1 MRPSLTRC
9 VLPCVALCLPACHA
23 GGDEFTG
30 DELTVGGSGSNSAP
44 KTTGDTAGN
53 DTPPFPTTLPPDP
66 EDASGESG
74 GDTTTSSADDSDD
87 DDVSPACPPPDV
99 GVDLVPFNAA
109 CDIPLQLGGF
119 EPVVEWKWGD
129 GQFCGPPV
137 AGQTID
143 TNASGD
149 LDDGDLPLVFLY
161 RGDDVVALW
170 GDGSGV
176 AWQAEGFYGG
186 YSSGLALGDLDGDGW
201 PEIVTINNSAACALD
216 ARDGSEKWCSVHL
229 GDSIDGNGTNYPAI
243 ADMDGD
249 GQAEVVIGPKIL
261 SSTGQVIG
269 TGKPGKGSSP
279 WLGDPNITAGALSAV
294 VDLDGDGV
302 QEVVTGNAA
311 YDLDGNSVW
320 QNGGLDGFVAV
331 ADFDLDG
338 AGEIVKI
345 SGVQIL
351 GMESDGAEV
360 WGPIGFAGN
369 LGPPAIDDLD
379 GDGVP
384 DIVVGALDKLVA
396 MRWGG
401 EPLWTATIEDIS
413 GSAGPVLFDFEK
425 DGFPE
430 VLIADEVAV
439 RFFSGLDGSL
449 KFLSTAHASNTQ
461 FETPIVADV
470 DGDDQAEIVLGHCSG
485 DADIGAITV
494 YGDAGGSWPPGRK
507 IWNQHTY
514 HISNIGDLGRVPA
527 DYRSNWLGDDNF
539 NSFRS
544 GDIGQ
549 RPGEFHDLQAEIV
562 AVCEAACHA
571 GSVSLTARV
580 RNAGTLDVPA
590 GIGVTVRAGDGGPIV
605 AARLTAAPIPATTT
619 GELLTFVLDAADL
632 ADTVPFVTVDES
644 GAGGA
649 ELFEC
654 DEQNNSVSWSAPVCA
669 LP

>member
-1 MRPSLTRC
+1 
-9 VLPCVALCLPACHA
+9 
-23 GGDEFTG
+23 
-30 DELTVGGSGSNSAP
+30 
-44 KTTGDTAGN
+44 
-53 DTPPFPTTLPPDP
+53 
-66 EDASGESG
+66 
-74 GDTTTSSADDSDD
+74 
-87 DDVSPACPPPDV
+87 
-99 GVDLVPFNAA
+99 
-109 CDIPLQLGGF
+109 
-119 EPVVEWKWGD
+119 
-129 GQFCGPPV
+129 
-137 AGQTID
+137 
-143 TNASGD
+143 
-149 LDDGDLPLVFLY
+149 
-161 RGDDVVALW
+161 
-170 GDGSGV
+170 
-176 AWQAEGFYGG
+176 
-186 YSSGLALGDLDGDGW
+186 
-201 PEIVTINNSAACALD
+201 
-216 ARDGSEKWCSVHL
+216 
-229 GDSIDGNGTNYPAI
+229 
-243 ADMDGD
+243 
-249 GQAEVVIGPKIL
+249 
-261 SSTGQVIG
+261 
-269 TGKPGKGSSP
+269 
-279 WLGDPNITAGALSAV
+279 
-294 VDLDGDGV
+294 
-302 QEVVTGNAA
+302 
-311 YDLDGNSVW
+311 
-320 QNGGLDGFVAV
+320 
-331 ADFDLDG
+331 
-338 AGEIVKI
+338 
-345 SGVQIL
+345 
-351 GMESDGAEV
+351 
-360 WGPIGFAGN
+360 
-369 LGPPAIDDLD
+369 
-379 GDGVP
+379 
-384 DIVVGALDKLVA
+384 

>member
-269 TGKPGKGSSP
+269 TGKPGKGSTP

-338 AGEIVKI
+338 AGRDRQDQRRADPRH
-345 SGVQIL
+345 GVRRRRGL
-351 GMESDGAEV
+351 GPDRLRHRRGRQ
-360 WGPIGFAGN
+360 PRPAGDRRPRRRRHPRHRRRRARQAGRHA
-369 LGPPAIDDLD
+369 LGRRAAVDRRPSRTSAGPPA
-379 GDGVP
+379 P
-384 DIVVGALDKLVA
+384 SCSTS
-396 MRWGG
+396 RR
-401 EPLWTATIEDIS
+401 TAS
-413 GSAGPVLFDFEK
+413 P
-425 DGFPE
+425 
-430 VLIADEVAV
+430 
-439 RFFSGLDGSL
+439 
-449 KFLSTAHASNTQ
+449 
-461 FETPIVADV
+461 
-470 DGDDQAEIVLGHCSG
+470 
-485 DADIGAITV
+485 
-494 YGDAGGSWPPGRK
+494 
-507 IWNQHTY
+507 
-514 HISNIGDLGRVPA
+514 
-527 DYRSNWLGDDNF
+527 RS
-539 NSFRS
+539 
-544 GDIGQ
+544 
-549 RPGEFHDLQAEIV
+549 
-562 AVCEAACHA
+562 
-571 GSVSLTARV
+571 
-580 RNAGTLDVPA
+580 
-590 GIGVTVRAGDGGPIV
+590 
-605 AARLTAAPIPATTT
+605 
-619 GELLTFVLDAADL
+619 
-632 ADTVPFVTVDES
+632 
-644 GAGGA
+644 
-649 ELFEC
+649 
-654 DEQNNSVSWSAPVCA
+654 
-669 LP
+669 